1 MRREAC
7 HVTTGLITSQP
18 PLRRAKARSSSG
30 RFPPSPPSR
39 PPSVPSFAAR
49 LRLRLPL
56 HILIHQLGAHRCICD
71 KSGEPAE
78 LHSGH
83 GHGAQI
89 HRWSNVCRSQEGL
102 RSQLGLR
109 KHHCWEEKVESSSL
123 HTLALPTLA
132 SLAFPCTK
140 IFTVHCVQV
149 LIIRQRLS
157 ESAIACRLLVI

>member
-1 MRREAC
+1 MRR
-7 HVTTGLITSQP
+7 ITLPCDDRPDNQP
-18 PLRRAKARSSSG
+18 ATLEKG
-30 RFPPSPPSR
+30 KGKIQQWQ
-39 PPSVPSFAAR
+39 VPSFSTVTTPIRSFLCSSSPPPVAFAHSD
-49 LRLRLPL
+49 PP
-56 HILIHQLGAHRCICD
+56 LGAHICD

-140 IFTVHCVQV
+140 IFTMHCVQV

-157 ESAIACRLLVI
+157 ECAIACRLLVI